1 MVRTSPT
8 SPAQFMR
15 SRRARVCSS
24 VNPDRKLLP
33 VRRSKYLST
42 AGQVRVLRSAAR
54 RLSWHMID
62 YHIIHIHIS
71 GSLIC
76 SHLSRT
82 GLCQSDTGPSPS
94 SFHPRPNVPVSHFS
108 IFQPATLTAR
118 RQPQRLQ
125 TEREEDIAAL
135 VGTYNYKA
143 SPLFLLLL
151 LPSLLLL
158 YPQPGLIRQPV

>member
-1 MVRTSPT
+1 
-8 SPAQFMR
+8 MR

-33 VRRSKYLST
+33 VRRGKYPST

-108 IFQPATLTAR
+108 IFQRATLTAR
-118 RQPQRLQ
+118 RQPPSDSKPRERKTSQRLSVHI
-125 TEREEDIAAL
+125 TTKL
-135 VGTYNYKA
+135 PLSSSSSSSSS
-143 SPLFLLLL
+143 SP
-151 LPSLLLL
+151 PCS
-158 YPQPGLIRQPV
+158 YYTRNQV